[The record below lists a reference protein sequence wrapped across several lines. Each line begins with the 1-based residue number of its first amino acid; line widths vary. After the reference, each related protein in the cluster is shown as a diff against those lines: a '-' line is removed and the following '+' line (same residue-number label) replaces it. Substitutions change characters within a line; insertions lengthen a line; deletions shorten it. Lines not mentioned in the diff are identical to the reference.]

1 MTKKKTLFH
10 LMRGIISHKNAAGKK
25 RAVETYQT
33 TLNSLIKFL
42 NNKDIPL
49 SKIDGDFVMRF
60 EASLRNRGL
69 CKNTTSF
76 YLRILRTALN
86 IAHEQGIVKLPVNL
100 FKSAYTGIDA
110 TQKRA
115 ITIENIRQIRNL
127 DLSNN
132 YALNFARNIFML
144 SFYLRG
150 MSFIDMAYLK
160 KSDVSGGTLTYIRHK
175 TGQRLTIRWE
185 SCMQSIVDLYS
196 HRCIKPY
203 LLPIITNSHKDPRRQ
218 YQNMLAKVNRN
229 LAKIANMIGVTELT
243 MYVARHSWASIA
255 QSENIPL
262 NIISS
267 GMGHTSENT
276 TRIYLAFICTEAVDS
291 ANAQILNKLDFS

>member
-10 LMRGIISHKNAAGKK
+10 LMSSIISQKKAAGKK

-33 TLNSLIKFL
+33 TLNSLKKFL
-42 NNKDIPL
+42 NNKDISL
-49 SKIDGDFVMRF
+49 SKIDGEFVMRF

-86 IAHEQGIVKLPVNL
+86 VAQEQCMVKLPLNL
-100 FKSAYTGIDA
+100 FKATYTGIDT

-115 ITIENIRQIRNL
+115 ITIEHIRQIRDL
-127 DLSNN
+127 DLSDN
-132 YALNFARNIFML
+132 YALNFARNVFML

-160 KSDVSGGTLTYIRHK
+160 KSDITGSSLIYIRHK
-175 TGQRLTIRWE
+175 TSQRLTIRWE
-185 SCMQSIVDLYS
+185 ACMQSIVDLYS
-196 HRCIKPY
+196 NRCIKPY
-203 LLPIITNSHKDPRRQ
+203 LLPIITNAHKDTRRQ
-218 YQNMLAKVNRN
+218 YQNMLAKVNRS
-229 LAKIANMIGVTELT
+229 LAKIANMIDVTELT

-262 NIISS
+262 SIISS

-276 TRIYLAFICTEAVDS
+276 TRIYLASISTEAIDS